1 MKDNIVEVKLWGKT
15 VGLLSWDDK
24 RGCSVFQFDK
34 NFSQSGLNIAPLTAP
49 LDSPYVQKAFPMSG
63 NKEKIYAGLPEFIA
77 DSLPDHWG
85 NVVFQKW
92 LDANHLSSRQIN
104 AVDRLS
110 FIGKRAMGALE
121 FEPAHILEDAS
132 VNIELTS
139 LYELANKIFMD
150 RQDVTIDISNSLI
163 MEDLYKVGT
172 SAGGQRPK
180 AIIAIDDNTGI
191 VRSGQADLPANFKH
205 YILKFDTNN
214 PKEFPFTKVEMAYYL
229 MAKDAGINMMPSRLI
244 NIEGSQN
251 FLTQRFDRVDG
262 KRLHT
267 QTLAAMSSLADTY
280 EDLFVIGRKIK
291 LSATAQA
298 QQFRRMVF
306 NVLAVNVD
314 DHTKNFS
321 FIMNEQGDWQLSP
334 AYDLIFSADPNSH
347 FFRNHE
353 LSILG
358 KRNNITKKDLLLFA
372 QRQDVKNAAN
382 IIDEVSDAVAKFK
395 EYAESVD
402 ISEYWINKIESVLR
416 ETADQ
421 LNDERKASVI
431 S

>member
-92 LDANHLSSRQIN
+92 LDANHLSSKQIN

-121 FEPAHILEDAS
+121 YEPAHILEDAS

-402 ISEYWINKIESVLR
+402 ISEYWIKKIESVLR